1 MSKTTSVF
9 PSKELGIIGLNP
21 EETFFISVQKTELP
35 MRGWKKKYIPFTKD
49 NPTGNF
55 VKTDQIMAVKSLIKH
70 ISDSRPEIKN
80 VIIDDKQKKL
90 MSSLNS
96 VKRGSSIKKWIIPC

>member
-1 MSKTTSVF
+1 
-9 PSKELGIIGLNP
+9 
-21 EETFFISVQKTELP
+21 

-80 VIIDDKQKKL
+80 VIIDDKKKL

-96 VKRGSSIKKWIIPC
+96 VKRGKTIRW

>member
-1 MSKTTSVF
+1 
-9 PSKELGIIGLNP
+9 
-21 EETFFISVQKTELP
+21 

-49 NPTGNF
+49 SPTGNF

-80 VIIDDKQKKL
+80 VIIDDFSYML
-90 MSSLNS
+90 SNEYF
-96 VKRGSSIKKWIIPC
+96 RRIKETGFNY

>member
-1 MSKTTSVF
+1 
-9 PSKELGIIGLNP
+9 
-21 EETFFISVQKTELP
+21 
-35 MRGWKKKYIPFTKD
+35 MRGWKKKYVPFTKD

-80 VIIDDKQKKL
+80 VIIDDKQK
-90 MSSLNS
+90 N
-96 VKRGSSIKKWIIPC
+96 

>member
-1 MSKTTSVF
+1 M
-9 PSKELGIIGLNP
+9 NP

-80 VIIDDKQKKL
+80 VIIDDFSYML
-90 MSSLNS
+90 SNEYF
-96 VKRGSSIKKWIIPC
+96 RRIKETGFNY

>member
-1 MSKTTSVF
+1 
-9 PSKELGIIGLNP
+9 
-21 EETFFISVQKTELP
+21 
-35 MRGWKKKYIPFTKD
+35 MRGWKKKYTPFTKD

-80 VIIDDKQKKL
+80 VIIDYKQKKL
-90 MSSLNS
+90 VSSLYS
-96 VKRGSSIKKWIIPC
+96 VKRGKAITC

>member
-1 MSKTTSVF
+1 
-9 PSKELGIIGLNP
+9 
-21 EETFFISVQKTELP
+21 
-35 MRGWKKKYIPFTKD
+35 MRGWKKKYTPFTKD

-80 VIIDDKQKKL
+80 VIIDDRQKKL

-96 VKRGSSIKKWIIPC
+96 VKRGKAIIW